1 MHYWPLSIQ
10 GNDMTIHDPIEQ
22 AGSTEI
28 GAQSVEASWRIFLGR
43 LEALRSPRI
52 IGEPDGDDLRSISDH
67 MVQVAD
73 AVDTYFEQLGRMVQS
88 NAPVKVAQELFRSPC
103 FDAIAGNAVFEVNRA
118 AEALDQERV
127 S

>member
-1 MHYWPLSIQ
+1 
-10 GNDMTIHDPIEQ
+10 MTILDPIEQ

-28 GAQSVEASWRIFLGR
+28 GAQSVEASFRILLGR
-43 LEALRSPRI
+43 LDALRSPRI
-52 IGEPDGDDLRSISDH
+52 LGEPDGDDMRDIGDH
-67 MVQVAD
+67 MIQVAD

-88 NAPVKVAQELFRSPC
+88 NAPVKIAQELFRSPC

-118 AEALDQERV
+118 AEALDQDNV